1 MKSSTRKPAL
11 KKAAVAAALL
21 SMVLFATVALAAP
34 GNGNGP
40 PGGFPGQGNGP
51 PQDRGANGNGAG
63 PPSWAGGPGGPSS
76 VHTVPEPSTLLLAIA
91 ALGLLVRVG
100 RR

>member
-1 MKSSTRKPAL
+1 MKSSTPKPAL

-40 PGGFPGQGNGP
+40 PGGFPGQG
-51 PQDRGANGNGAG
+51 NGNGAG